1 MPDPLVLSY
10 KGEFAAVFD
19 AGIAAN
25 QTVGVKVFGPELP
38 NKAVITRAWWEVA
51 TAFTGG
57 AGATLALGLETDAA
71 TGIRAATLVTDA
83 MYGTL
88 GFKEGTPTG
97 AVGQFMKATAAGRQ
111 LVATVAVAALTAG
124 KLVVHC
130 EWTVGE

>member
-25 QTVGVKVFGPELP
+25 QTVAAHLFGPELP
-38 NKAVITRAWWEVA
+38 DNAVITRAWWEVA
-51 TAFTGG
+51 TAFAGG
-57 AGATLALGLETDAA
+57 AGATLSLGLETDAA
-71 TGIRAATLVTDA
+71 AGIRAATLVTDA
-83 MYGTL
+83 MYATT
-88 GFKEGTPTG
+88 GFKESLLTGGT
-97 AVGQFMKATAAGRQ
+97 AQFLKAGAAGRQ